1 MEPVA
6 ERMMEMCH
14 SHREPKPQVAQCISA
29 AASLGAK
36 RIILA
41 DAAGRRL
48 HMRLTLNV
56 PSDDVRQVLQ
66 SADGVGW
73 MQDLNLS

>member
-1 MEPVA
+1 M
-6 ERMMEMCH
+6 
-14 SHREPKPQVAQCISA
+14 AQCIAA

-41 DAAGRRL
+41 DAASRRL

-56 PSDDVRQVLQ
+56 PNDDVRQVLQ
-66 SADGVGW
+66 SRDGVAW
-73 MQDLNLS
+73 MQGLNLS